1 MCQKVIGAHNMS
13 SANDY
18 DSDRFANLLVQF
30 LVRLFRRYDADGTEE
45 VDKDK
50 LIKAGWVFLQDL
62 AGSIPG

>member
-1 MCQKVIGAHNMS
+1 MS

>member
-1 MCQKVIGAHNMS
+1 MS

-30 LVRLFRRYDADGTEE
+30 LVGLFRRYDADGTEE